1 MRTNLLSSILAGTLL
16 ITGVAVANAAPA
28 GATAADGVRCATGQ
42 PPDQTQTVF
51 LNRDNYFSNSAF
63 FPDGIWKGDT
73 VRILADGLVNDG
85 GWPSSSNWTPAG
97 KNEPADS
104 NYPRPDV
111 NKYSLIGKLRDDF
124 AYNFIGTQS
133 PCTTSTMDAKQ
144 FLQLTMNDHNIGD
157 NSGSWKVTVQLWWG

>member
-1 MRTNLLSSILAGTLL
+1 MRTNLLGSILTSALV
-16 ITGVAVANAAPA
+16 ITGAAVANAAPA
-28 GATAADGVRCATGQ
+28 GATATDSGVHCATGQ
-42 PPDQTQTVF
+42 PPNQTQTVF

-73 VRILADGLVNDG
+73 VKVFADGLVNDG

-104 NYPRPDV
+104 DYPRPGV

-124 AYNFIGTQS
+124 AYNFIGAQS
-133 PCTTSTMDAKQ
+133 PCTTSTIDAKQ
-144 FLQLTMNDHNIGD
+144 LP
-157 NSGSWKVTVQLWWG
+157 